1 MANKQHAQFSDEN
14 GNLFYLENQTEDV
27 LDPSGKPLS
36 DGGDL
41 SEASVKFSVDTSRK
55 LPQSGG
61 RFKAFLGSIVKY
73 LTDLGAAAYL
83 AVANNDTT
91 TQPGFVGDA
100 RVLKQHRDAIN
111 QLNSDFFN
119 RFANN
124 INLQSLPLSSAI
136 AHIIDNNFSESKG
149 SFDVIL
155 CASEGWF
162 RVEGYRD
169 LDGSA
174 FGFANSISSVNIPY
188 CYDRRAGAD
197 AVLKKLGNLNFTLT
211 FGLSCGA
218 TVNING
224 TVITPSA
231 SGTVTLKCK
240 DGVITSTSGTHI
252 QGGMS
257 GTPHS
262 NEAHADVSNFKLT
275 IE

>member
-111 QLNSDFFN
+111 QLNSELSSLKASFQDGIKKIAGKLTSLGVPTSN
-119 RFANN
+119 TASPDTISNN
-124 INLQSLPLSSAI
+124 IQTLYNNRYNEGISAAAIQTRDVVASTDNFGNYNDYNLTRSLKFNPPSLS
-136 AHIIDNNFSESKG
+136 
-149 SFDVIL
+149 
-155 CASEGWF
+155 
-162 RVEGYRD
+162 GYRIV
-169 LDGSA
+169 GAYIKKIYISNSNKA
-174 FGFANSISSVNIPY
+174 FG
-188 CYDRRAGAD
+188 
-197 AVLKKLGNLNFTLT
+197 
-211 FGLSCGA
+211 
-218 TVNING
+218 
-224 TVITPSA
+224 
-231 SGTVTLKCK
+231 SGTFEIQKNGNSYYILSK
-240 DGVITSTSGTHI
+240 DCNWPSG
-252 QGGMS
+252 
-257 GTPHS
+257 GTAV
-262 NEAHADVSNFKLT
+262 NATMTFIYQK
-275 IE
+275 